1 MSHAVEL
8 GDMCLDYHEHTHTH
22 CSICGLSPTSTILLL
37 HILTGA
43 ADVY

>member
-8 GDMCLDYHEHTHTH
+8 GDMSLDYHEHAH